1 MIYFKTP
8 ISSKNSLPAKD
19 KSVYAYTTYL
29 QSIESG
35 STESFE
41 INPISTELPDHDSVE
56 VYVQNW

>member
-1 MIYFKTP
+1 MH
-8 ISSKNSLPAKD
+8 N
-19 KSVYAYTTYL
+19 TTYL

-41 INPISTELPDHDSVE
+41 INPLSTELPDHDSVE